1 MPDRNNDA
9 SIRISGRFGEVFVVT
24 RPTVLDGVALP
35 GPPVGVKLMEVES
48 IEATTEKTFVDVN
61 LPGTGETGRK
71 PGPTTRN
78 GTMTVQHIFPEW
90 QSYVKRTQFGGQS
103 LEQRRAAR
111 DRGQRFSPKLVLQV
125 WNDDDGALGAEGWQL
140 EGVEIARLTMGFTQD
155 DALTRELPFAF
166 DDETEIR
173 GWQRIG
179 SSSDPVTGL
188 PAISYY
194 VGQPVV

>member
-9 SIRISGRFGEVFVVT
+9 SIRISGRFGEVFIVR
-24 RPTVLDGVALP
+24 RPTTLNSVALP
-35 GPPVGVKLMEVES
+35 GPPTGIKLMEVEA

-78 GTMTVQHIFPEW
+78 GTMTIQHIFPEW
-90 QSYVKRTQFGGQS
+90 QAYVKRTQFSGS
-103 LEQRRAAR
+103 LSERRAQR
-111 DRGQRFSPKLVLQV
+111 DAGQRFSPKLVMQI
-125 WNDDDGALGAEGWQL
+125 WNDDDGALGAEGWQV
-140 EGVEIARLTMGFTQD
+140 EGVEIARLTMGFSQD
-155 DALTRELPFAF
+155 DALTRELPFAY

-179 SSSDPVTGL
+179 GSTDPVTGL
-188 PAISYY
+188 PAVSYY
-194 VGQPVV
+194 VGAPGT